1 MKLELLILLITALVL
16 LNTYFEGKLISK
28 LKKYEKYYKM
38 VFFAFIGLC
47 IYLYI
52 KKDPRNYKDFV
63 TNSNGYIKYL
73 PIDRNTASIITPIID
88 FTSSSISKE
97 LNNNYNIYN
106 NSNNSNNPNYPN
118 GRKSV
123 SFSSPSNNNNNL
135 SKQQQ
140 KILYSGN
147 TSTKRSVSETKKKF
161 VAASQNWQCK
171 QCKKQLPAW
180 FEVDHVIKLE
190 YGGSNNIDNLEAL
203 CRDCHGRK
211 TACENL

>member
-1 MKLELLILLITALVL
+1 MKLELLILLITVLVL
-16 LNTYFEGKLISK
+16 VNTYFEGKLLSK

-38 VFFAFIGLC
+38 VFFAFVGLC

-52 KKDPRNYKDFV
+52 KKNPNNYKDFV

-97 LNNNYNIYN
+97 LNNNYNVY
-106 NSNNSNNPNYPN
+106 NYPN
-118 GRKSV
+118 NRKSV
-123 SFSSPSNNNNNL
+123 TFSNQNHNHNL

-147 TSTKRSVSETKKKF
+147 TSTKRSVSETKKKY
-161 VAASQNWQCK
+161 VASSQNWHCK
-171 QCKKQLPAW
+171 HCKKQLPAW

-190 YGGSNNIDNLEAL
+190 YGGSNAIDNLEAL

>member
-1 MKLELLILLITALVL
+1 MKLELLILLITVLVL
-16 LNTYFEGKLISK
+16 VNTYFEGKLLRK

-38 VFFAFIGLC
+38 VFFAFVGLC

-52 KKDPRNYKDFV
+52 KKDPSNYKDFV

-73 PIDRNTASIITPIID
+73 PIDRNTASIISPIID

-97 LNNNYNIYN
+97 LNNNYNVY
-106 NSNNSNNPNYPN
+106 NNPNI
-118 GRKSV
+118 RKSV
-123 SFSSPSNNNNNL
+123 TFSNHNQNL

-147 TSTKRSVSETKKKF
+147 TSTKRSVSETKKKY
-161 VAASQNWQCK
+161 VASSQNWHCK
-171 QCKKQLPAW
+171 HCKKQLPAW

-190 YGGSNNIDNLEAL
+190 YGGSNAIDNLEAL

>member
-1 MKLELLILLITALVL
+1 MKLELLILLITVLVL
-16 LNTYFEGKLISK
+16 VNTYFEGKLLSK

-38 VFFAFIGLC
+38 VFFAFVGLC

-52 KKDPRNYKDFV
+52 KKDPNNYKDFV

-97 LNNNYNIYN
+97 LNNNYNVY
-106 NSNNSNNPNYPN
+106 NYPN
-118 GRKSV
+118 NRKSV
-123 SFSSPSNNNNNL
+123 TFSNQNHNHNL

-147 TSTKRSVSETKKKF
+147 TSTKRSVSETKKKY
-161 VAASQNWQCK
+161 VASSQNWHCK
-171 QCKKQLPAW
+171 HCKKQLPAW

-190 YGGSNNIDNLEAL
+190 YGGSNAIDNLEAL

>member
-28 LKKYEKYYKM
+28 LKRYEKYYKM

-73 PIDRNTASIITPIID
+73 PIDRNTASIISPIID
-88 FTSSSISKE
+88 FTSNSISKE

-106 NSNNSNNPNYPN
+106 NPNS
-118 GRKSV
+118 RKSV
-123 SFSSPSNNNNNL
+123 SFSNPSNNTMNL

-140 KILYSGN
+140 KILYSGTN
-147 TSTKRSVSETKKKF
+147 STKRSVSETKKKY
-161 VAASQNWQCK
+161 VAASQNWHCK
-171 QCKKQLPAW
+171 QCQKQLPAW

-190 YGGSNNIDNLEAL
+190 YGGSNAIDNLEAL

-211 TACENL
+211 TAFENI

>member
-1 MKLELLILLITALVL
+1 MKLELLILLITVLVL
-16 LNTYFEGKLISK
+16 VNTYFEGKLLSK

-38 VFFAFIGLC
+38 VFFAFVGLC

-97 LNNNYNIYN
+97 LNNNYNVY
-106 NSNNSNNPNYPN
+106 NNPNI
-118 GRKSV
+118 RKSV
-123 SFSSPSNNNNNL
+123 TFSNQNQNQNL

-147 TSTKRSVSETKKKF
+147 TSTKRSVSETKKKY
-161 VAASQNWQCK
+161 VAASQNWHCK

-190 YGGSNNIDNLEAL
+190 YGGSNAIDNLEAL

>member
-1 MKLELLILLITALVL
+1 MKLELLILFITALVL
-16 LNTYFEGKLISK
+16 LNIYFEGKLINK
-28 LKKYEKYYKM
+28 LKQYEKYYKM
-38 VFFAFIGLC
+38 AFFAFIGLC
-47 IYLYI
+47 VYLYI
-52 KKDPRNYKDFV
+52 KKDPNNYRDLV

-73 PIDRNTASIITPIID
+73 PIDRNTASIISPIID
-88 FTSSSISKE
+88 FTSNSISKE

-106 NSNNSNNPNYPN
+106 SPNIQ
-118 GRKSV
+118 KSV
-123 SFSSPSNNNNNL
+123 SFSSNNHNL

-161 VAASQNWQCK
+161 VAASQNWHCK
-171 QCKKQLPAW
+171 QCRKQLPAW

>member
-1 MKLELLILLITALVL
+1 MKLELLILFITFFVL
-16 LNTYFEGKLISK
+16 LNTYFEGKLINK
-28 LKKYEKYYKM
+28 LKHYEKYYKM
-38 VFFAFIGLC
+38 AFFAFIGLC

-52 KKDPRNYKDFV
+52 KKDPSNYRDFV

-73 PIDRNTASIITPIID
+73 PIDRNTASFISPIID
-88 FTSSSISKE
+88 FTSNSITKE
-97 LNNNYNIYN
+97 LNNNYNIY
-106 NSNNSNNPNYPN
+106 SNPNVQ
-118 GRKSV
+118 KSV
-123 SFSSPSNNNNNL
+123 TFSNHANINHNL

-161 VAASQNWQCK
+161 VAASQNWHCK

-190 YGGSNNIDNLEAL
+190 YGGSNNINNLEAL

>member
-1 MKLELLILLITALVL
+1 MKLELLILLITVLVL

-52 KKDPRNYKDFV
+52 KKNPNNYKDFV
-63 TNSNGYIKYL
+63 TNSNSYIKYL

-88 FTSSSISKE
+88 FTSNSISKE

-106 NSNNSNNPNYPN
+106 NPNIQ
-118 GRKSV
+118 KSV
-123 SFSSPSNNNNNL
+123 SFSSHSNNNHHL

-147 TSTKRSVSETKKKF
+147 TSTKRSVSETKK
-161 VAASQNWQCK
+161 
-171 QCKKQLPAW
+171 
-180 FEVDHVIKLE
+180 
-190 YGGSNNIDNLEAL
+190 NL
-203 CRDCHGRK
+203 
-211 TACENL
+211 

>member
-28 LKKYEKYYKM
+28 LKRYEKYYKM
-38 VFFAFIGLC
+38 GFFAFIGLC

-88 FTSSSISKE
+88 FTSNSISKE

-106 NSNNSNNPNYPN
+106 NPNNQ
-118 GRKSV
+118 KSV
-123 SFSSPSNNNNNL
+123 SFSNPSNNTMNL

-147 TSTKRSVSETKKKF
+147 TSTKRSVSETKKKY
-161 VAASQNWQCK
+161 VAASQNWHCK
-171 QCKKQLPAW
+171 QCQKQLPAW

-190 YGGSNNIDNLEAL
+190 YGGSNAIDNLEAL